1 VTPADDP
8 RPAGGGEAAGAARG
22 ETAAAGGETAA
33 ADGEIAA
40 AGGETAA
47 AAGGGGSL
55 LGAGIAAAWGVRP
68 APAKGPKPGLTL
80 ERIVAA
86 AVEVADAEGLGA
98 VSMNRVARELR
109 TGAMSLYRYV
119 DSKGELLALM
129 IDAAIGE
136 VPPTPRAGGWRARL
150 ERWARATVEAMRVHP
165 WAANAPIAGPPLAPN
180 AVAWFEDALAAL
192 AGTGLTED
200 EKPSVIL
207 MLSGYV
213 SNHVT
218 VMEQVAESFLEGGDA
233 AMRGYADTLRGL
245 IDEARFP
252 ALHATLQSG
261 VFDRADPPDV
271 EFEFGL
277 QRILDGVEALISS
290 RSRS

>member
-1 VTPADDP
+1 MTEGQPLSP
-8 RPAGGGEAAGAARG
+8 
-22 ETAAAGGETAA
+22 
-33 ADGEIAA
+33 
-40 AGGETAA
+40 
-47 AAGGGGSL
+47 
-55 LGAGIAAAWGVRP
+55 GIAAAWGVKP
-68 APAKGPKPGLTL
+68 PPAKGPKPGLTL

-86 AVEVADAEGLGA
+86 AVAIADAEGLDA

-119 DSKGELLALM
+119 ESKQELLALM
-129 IDAAIGE
+129 IDAALGE
-136 VPPTPRAGGWRARL
+136 VPPTPPSDDWRARL
-150 ERWARATVEAMRVHP
+150 EHWARATVRGMRAHP
-165 WAANAPIAGPPLAPN
+165 WAANAPIAGPPLAPH

-192 AGTGLTED
+192 RGTGLTED
-200 EKPSVIL
+200 EKPSVVL

-218 VMEQVAESFLEGGDA
+218 VMSQVAQGFLAGEGDA
-233 AMRGYADTLRGL
+233 AMRGYADALRAVA
-245 IDEARFP
+245 DAERFP
-252 ALHATLQSG
+252 NLHAMLAAG

-277 QRILDGVEALISS
+277 QRILDGIGALISS